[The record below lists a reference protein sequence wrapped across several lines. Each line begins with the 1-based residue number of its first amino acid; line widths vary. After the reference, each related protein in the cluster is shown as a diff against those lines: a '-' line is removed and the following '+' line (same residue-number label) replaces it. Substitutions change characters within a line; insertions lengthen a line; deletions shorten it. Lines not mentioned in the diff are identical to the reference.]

1 MKTLEEKNRMIAE
14 FMGHEEEQTESG
26 EFVYAIEF
34 QNPEKLNDI
43 QVEFFCAHEFK
54 YHISWD
60 WLMPVVE
67 KIESFEGTH
76 GNNYKFTIQNETS
89 YIDCTNIISSPSV
102 KSKIEST
109 YETVFR
115 FIEFYNEQK

>member
-1 MKTLEEKNRMIAE
+1 MKTIEENNRMIAE
-14 FMGHEEEQTESG
+14 FMGKEWHKS
-26 EFVYAIEF
+26 FFKDVCII
-34 QNPEKLNDI
+34 NPSNI
-43 QVEFFCAHEFK
+43 SYQF
-54 YHISWD
+54 HISWD
-60 WLMPVVE
+60 WLMPVVD

-109 YETVFR
+109 YQVVVE
-115 FIEFYNEQK
+115 FIEWYNEQK

>member
-14 FMGHEEEQTESG
+14 FMGIVESSIDGQFYTKKSSEGFGLGELVSLKFHE
-26 EFVYAIEF
+26 
-34 QNPEKLNDI
+34 
-43 QVEFFCAHEFK
+43 
-54 YHISWD
+54 SWD
-60 WLMPVVE
+60 WLMLVVE

-109 YETVFR
+109 YQVVVE
-115 FIEFYNEQK
+115 FIEWYNEQK

>member
-1 MKTLEEKNRMIAE
+1 MKTLEEKNRMIAK
-14 FMGHEEEQTESG
+14 FMGFEDESRFIG
-26 EFVYAIEF
+26 GHNVMRRKTIWKFGCQQYESY
-34 QNPEKLNDI
+34 NYDDL
-43 QVEFFCAHEFK
+43 K

-109 YETVFR
+109 YQVVVE
-115 FIEFYNEQK
+115 FIEWYNEQK